1 MDRSIFTAMS
11 SIKQLDSMKLK
22 NSNALANA
30 ATVGFKET
38 YTFATQTA
46 QVAGAGFD
54 SRFVPMNRSND
65 ELVINSG
72 PLITTGKKLDIY
84 LKGKTVLGVQTS
96 DGNTAFTRRGDLM
109 VDAAGFLTTAN
120 GHTVLGDGGGAIA
133 VPNGLDLSVADDGS
147 ILATDPSLPEAPPT
161 LVGNLLLRDSE
172 GTRLVRRVDG
182 LFEAMGSRGQG
193 GDFESGPTPPSVQ
206 AGAIEGSSINVA
218 EKLVNFMDMS
228 RSFEMRIK
236 MISEMKELDSSGA
249 TMMRYA

>member
-11 SIKQLDSMKLK
+11 ALKQLDSMKLK

-46 QVAGAGFD
+46 RVAGAGY

-182 LFEAMGSRGQG
+182 LFEAMGSGGQG

>member
-11 SIKQLDSMKLK
+11 SIRQLDSMKLK

-46 QVAGAGFD
+46 RVAGAGY

-72 PLITTGKKLDIY
+72 PLITTGNKLDIY

-161 LVGNLLLRDSE
+161 VVGNLLLRDSE

-182 LFEAMGSRGQG
+182 LYEVMGSRGQG
-193 GDFESGPTPPSVQ
+193 GDFESGPTPPSVH

>member
-11 SIKQLDSMKLK
+11 ALKQLDSMKLK

-46 QVAGAGFD
+46 RVAGAGY

-193 GDFESGPTPPSVQ
+193 GDFESGPNPPSVQ

>member
-11 SIKQLDSMKLK
+11 ALKQLDSMKLK

-46 QVAGAGFD
+46 RVAGAGY

>member
-46 QVAGAGFD
+46 RVAGAGY

-72 PLITTGKKLDIY
+72 PLITTGNKLDIY

-182 LFEAMGSRGQG
+182 LFEAMGSGGQG
-193 GDFESGPTPPSVQ
+193 GDFESGPNPPSVQ

-236 MISEMKELDSSGA
+236 IISEMKELDSSGA

>member
-46 QVAGAGFD
+46 RVAGAGY

-72 PLITTGKKLDIY
+72 PLITTGNKLDIY

-193 GDFESGPTPPSVQ
+193 GDFESGPNPPSVQ

-236 MISEMKELDSSGA
+236 IISEMKELDSSGA

>member
-1 MDRSIFTAMS
+1 MDRLIFTAMS
-11 SIKQLDSMKLK
+11 ALKQLDSMKMK

-30 ATVGFKET
+30 STIGFKET
-38 YTFATQTA
+38 FTFATQTA

-65 ELVINSG
+65 ELVIRSG

-84 LKGKTVLGVQTS
+84 LRDKTVLGVQAS
-96 DGNTAFTRRGDLM
+96 DGNTAFTRRGDLT
-109 VDAAGFLTTAN
+109 VDANGFLVTTN
-120 GHTVLGDGGGAIA
+120 GNTVLGEGGGAIA
-133 VPNGLDLSVADDGS
+133 VPAGVDLSVADDGT
-147 ILATDPSLPEAPPT
+147 ILATDPSLPEAPPA
-161 LVGNLLLRDSE
+161 VVANLLLRDSE
-172 GTRLVRRVDG
+172 GTRLVRRADSLYEV
-182 LFEAMGSRGQG
+182 MGSGGKG

-206 AGAIEGSSINVA
+206 AGALEGSSINVA

-236 MISEMKELDSSGA
+236 IISEMKELDDSGA

>member
-46 QVAGAGFD
+46 RVAGAGY

-182 LFEAMGSRGQG
+182 LFEAMGSGGQG

>member
-46 QVAGAGFD
+46 RVAGAGY

-182 LFEAMGSRGQG
+182 LFEAMGSGGQG

-236 MISEMKELDSSGA
+236 IISEMKELDSSGA